1 MKVFIVEDEVF
12 QREDLLITLEE
23 LEHECVAHTDDP
35 FQAIEQLESLE
46 VDVALLDLHLNGRLA
61 GIQLAKRIKE
71 LYDIPVIFITSEVTT
86 EIIKE
91 AVDTEPIAYIT
102 KPVNKN
108 DLAAALILAASKG
121 VATEDTTK
129 KVKDALF
136 VKNGN
141 KLHKV
146 SLSDI
151 CYAFTDTK
159 NYCSLVTMDGN
170 KYSLR
175 SSISGLINTLDSDNF
190 VQTHRAFIINKEH
203 IRVINESD
211 QSVEMLGKSI
221 PIGKSFKKE
230 MYSLLNIK

>member
-1 MKVFIVEDEVF
+1 MKVFVVEDEVF
-12 QREDLLITLEE
+12 QLEDLLITLEE
-23 LEHECVAHTDDP
+23 LGHECLGHTDDP
-35 FQAIEQLESLE
+35 FQAVEQLESLE

-61 GIQLAKRIKE
+61 GIQLAKRIKD

-86 EIIKE
+86 EVIKE
-91 AVDTEPIAYIT
+91 AVDTEPIAYLT

-108 DLAAALILAASKG
+108 DLGAALILASSQGASSEET
-121 VATEDTTK
+121 TE

-146 SLSDI
+146 ALADI

-159 NYCSLVTMDGN
+159 NYCSLVTVEGD

-175 SSISGLINTLDSDNF
+175 SSMSGLINTLDSDNF
-190 VQTHRAFIINKEH
+190 VQTHRAFIVNKEH
-203 IRVINESD
+203 IRVINEGD

-230 MYSLLNIK
+230 MYALLNIK